1 MNAARA
7 RTAAMLPRRRPWA
20 GRRGQ
25 ARRLLYGAAA
35 CAAWCRYHQH
45 GVGGLRQHTSSDT
58 GSAMDSPIIPPA
70 SQAAHLPMT
79 RASTSTRLSL
89 GLLLAVVFWTVA
101 SALLLTLWLASQLL
115 A

>member
-1 MNAARA
+1 
-7 RTAAMLPRRRPWA
+7 
-20 GRRGQ
+20 
-25 ARRLLYGAAA
+25 
-35 CAAWCRYHQH
+35 
-45 GVGGLRQHTSSDT
+45 
-58 GSAMDSPIIPPA
+58 MDSPIIPPA